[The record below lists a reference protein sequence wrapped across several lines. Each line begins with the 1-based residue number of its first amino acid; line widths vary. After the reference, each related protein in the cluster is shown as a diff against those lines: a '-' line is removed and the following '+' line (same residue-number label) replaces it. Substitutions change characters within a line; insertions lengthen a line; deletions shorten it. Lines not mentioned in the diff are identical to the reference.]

1 MIVAEKMKTKESI
14 NWAEVIKDNN
24 FFNRATHIELE
35 KHNIDER
42 SWNLIREITFHWQ
55 VFVFLFCQEWAF
67 DHRNGRLISLV
78 VIKTCPSLFALL
90 SAIIRF
96 FDLAFLVWNSLA
108 EERGNKRTVVSV
120 RNDFTS
126 GDFRTEWL
134 CKWIFFWKE
143 FQIDR
148 RTSSRIAVWEDLY
161 TRWFKEAPLSLR
173 LECNAW

>member
-1 MIVAEKMKTKESI
+1 MI
-14 NWAEVIKDNN
+14 N
-24 FFNRATHIELE
+24 FSTELLTLE
-35 KHNIDER
+35 KYKTDER

-78 VIKTCPSLFALL
+78 VIKTFPRLFAFL
-90 SAIIRF
+90 SAIVRF

-108 EERGNKRTVVSV
+108 EKRGNKRTVVSV